1 MLRAG
6 LASMSDFDAFA
17 ARLLL
22 LGLLLG
28 RRVVMPQ
35 KENAG
40 ARKRKRLAH

>member
-28 RRVVMPQ
+28 RRVVMPPLP
-35 KENAG
+35 KDAG
-40 ARKRKRLAH
+40 ARKKEND